1 MDSPKYIMGL
11 FKDEDRAAS
20 AVTALA
26 ESPFKLL
33 QVHSPIPSH
42 KLAHALKQKKSK
54 LGWFTLTGGIIGLIT
69 GFLLAVYCATQWN
82 IIVSGKP
89 VIAIIPFVIVG
100 FEFTILFAVFGNVI
114 GLLTQMDLP
123 NYDGLKRY
131 DPKCSGEHFGVVASC
146 DPDRQEEL
154 KAIFT
159 ERGGDINVFNNG
171 EDDDKRE

>member
-1 MDSPKYIMGL
+1 MDSPTYIMGL
-11 FKDEDRAAS
+11 FKDEDRAAA

-26 ESPFKLL
+26 ESPFKLH

-42 KLAHALKQKKSK
+42 KLSHALKQKKSR
-54 LGWFTLTGGIIGLIT
+54 LGWFTLAGGITGLIT

-89 VIAIIPFVIVG
+89 VIAILPFVIVG

-114 GLLTQMDLP
+114 GMMTQMDLP
-123 NYDGLKRY
+123 NYDGLEIY
-131 DPKCSGEHFGVVASC
+131 DPKCTGEHFGVVASC
-146 DPDRQEEL
+146 DSSEQEGL
-154 KAIFT
+154 KAIFS

-171 EDDDKRE
+171 DDNDKRE